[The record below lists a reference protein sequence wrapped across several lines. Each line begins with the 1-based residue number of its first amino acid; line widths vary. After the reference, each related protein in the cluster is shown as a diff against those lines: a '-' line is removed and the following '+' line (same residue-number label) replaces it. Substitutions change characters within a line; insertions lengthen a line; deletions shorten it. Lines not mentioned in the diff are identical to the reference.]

1 MDGEDRCI
9 FVGSCD
15 GEIYEMNIN
24 GAPAVEMGGHL
35 HDVENDDED
44 EEETEKAAAATDEY

>member
-24 GAPAVEMGGHL
+24 GAPVVEMGGGGGRGGGHL
-35 HDVENDDED
+35 HDVESDDSD
-44 EEETEKAAAATDEY
+44 DDDRGV